1 MIGDNVERLHERFH
15 KREIWRIIV
24 PEYVACLLFLNV
36 SNIYV
41 NI

>member
-1 MIGDNVERLHERFH
+1 MLKDCMKDSI
-15 KREIWRIIV
+15 REIWRIIV

-36 SNIYV
+36 SNIYL